1 MIWMDIIPFKKI
13 KGSGYSFGKIWDTYD
28 EQFRILRDAYLTL
41 NDSFVVEEFTGIVD
55 KVKKLKN
62 SYTPGQVFVYINNV
76 IQWKDV
82 DYEETDGN
90 TITLLKDP
98 VNTDKVRI
106 ITIHVNQLRGTDNP
120 LINYSNLISSL
131 STSIDALTTRV
142 QKLEFEVSELKSKNG

>member
-1 MIWMDIIPFKKI
+1 MDIIPFKKI

-41 NDSFVVEEFTGIVD
+41 NDSFVVEEFTDTID
-55 KVKKLKN
+55 KTKRLKN

-90 TITLLKDP
+90 TITLLKDI

-106 ITIHVNQLRGTDNP
+106 ITIHVNQLRNTDNS

-131 STSIDALTTRV
+131 STTIDSLTNRV
-142 QKLEFEVSELKSKNG
+142 QQLESEVSDIKSKIQ